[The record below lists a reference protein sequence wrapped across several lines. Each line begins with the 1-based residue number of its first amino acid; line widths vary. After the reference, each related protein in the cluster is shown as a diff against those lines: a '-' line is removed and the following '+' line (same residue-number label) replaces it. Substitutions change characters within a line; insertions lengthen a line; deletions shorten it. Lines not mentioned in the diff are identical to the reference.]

1 MAKNIFGLLLVPPEF
16 RVGFVTQN
24 SLTQRYLVIEHLFTN
39 EILEQYNMKG
49 ENILQSNV
57 FEISGN
63 KNIFSQDCVS
73 FGQNEF
79 MGFQKLFDKIEELIA
94 MT

>member
-1 MAKNIFGLLLVPPEF
+1 
-16 RVGFVTQN
+16 
-24 SLTQRYLVIEHLFTN
+24 
-39 EILEQYNMKG
+39 MKG